1 MKNDINL
8 LPKDLKANKDIVKL
22 STLLAR
28 LAVVVGLVLLLG
40 SAIGGG
46 YLLFLQNQVQQ
57 SETVRNNIKAQIQG
71 LETTEQKFILVKDR
85 VLKSQ
90 NILSQRGKFKEFKNY
105 LEFVK
110 LLPENVSFA
119 EEELD
124 ASISRITLN
133 VPSSADLS
141 FVLDLIES
149 DQKYVQA
156 KIENLNFDIL
166 KGYKL
171 TLNLF

>member
-1 MKNDINL
+1 LFALIITPCFVISLPSTSITL
-8 LPKDLKANKDIVKL
+8 LPFQ
-22 STLLAR
+22 T
-28 LAVVVGLVLLLG
+28 AVL
-40 SAIGGG
+40 
-46 YLLFLQNQVQQ
+46 
-57 SETVRNNIKAQIQG
+57 
-71 LETTEQKFILVKDR
+71 
-85 VLKSQ
+85 
-90 NILSQRGKFKEFKNY
+90 
-105 LEFVK
+105 K